1 MRSREISRSLRSC
14 SSLFKASCRRLESTR
29 LREASNRLSNELLAA
44 QCSLRALLTL
54 LCSVHCISVTMKTE
68 SLTNPM
74 RMSRRT
80 PWIQTRTIPFIAPP
94 KSRRYHM
101 MDVLNLARKEL
112 GRGLFILAQF
122 RSTRTSTLLN
132 LMQSLHWYVNHLVLM
147 QDEFSRILSPAPS

>member
-1 MRSREISRSLRSC
+1 
-14 SSLFKASCRRLESTR
+14 
-29 LREASNRLSNELLAA
+29 
-44 QCSLRALLTL
+44 
-54 LCSVHCISVTMKTE
+54 
-68 SLTNPM
+68 
-74 RMSRRT
+74 
-80 PWIQTRTIPFIAPP
+80 
-94 KSRRYHM
+94 M